1 MDYVVEIMVLVV
13 NFLNDEMKGCII
25 GWEGCNICM
34 FEMLIGI
41 DLIIDDI
48 FEVVIFFGF
57 DLIRCEIVR
66 IVFDKF
72 V

>member
-1 MDYVVEIMVLVV
+1 MVV

-25 GWEGCNICM
+25 GCEGCNICM
-34 FEMLIGI
+34 LEMLMGI

-48 FEVVIFFGF
+48 LEVVIFFGF
-57 DLIRCEIVR
+57 DLICREIVC
-66 IVFDKF
+66 IVFDKL